1 MRIFKAFL
9 VVALFAVVLPII
21 HAADDH
27 KLVQTWVN
35 PEYEGVRLTQVIV
48 VGIAGLT
55 VERKQ
60 FEDKFLTH
68 LRGRN
73 IDGITSHS
81 IVPYLDDVEDREALI
96 RALHQKG
103 IEAAITVRLVRLDEQ
118 TEEEWAEAWGRQ
130 PGSGI
135 RIRDLVE
142 QTLPEPEEDAKHYG
156 VEVALWEADQWSMV
170 WAARSDTYKR
180 KELKKAVA
188 PFVQRTMVELIDTGI
203 IP

>member
-1 MRIFKAFL
+1 MRIVRVFL
-9 VVALFAVVLPII
+9 VVAIFATVLSVVYS
-21 HAADDH
+21 ADDH

-35 PEYEGVRLTQVIV
+35 SEYEGVRLTKVIV

-81 IVPYLDDVEDREALI
+81 IVPHLDEVEDREALI

-103 IEAAITVRLVRLDEQ
+103 IEAAITVRLVRLDDQ

-130 PGSGI
+130 AGSGI

-142 QTLPEPEEDAKHYG
+142 QTLPEPEEDAKQYG
-156 VEVALWEADQWSMV
+156 VEVALWEADQWNMV
-170 WAARSDTYKR
+170 WAARSDVYKR
-180 KELKKAVA
+180 KELEKAAA
-188 PFVQRTMVELIDTGI
+188 PFVQRTMVELIDAAI

>member
-1 MRIFKAFL
+1 MRFVKMFFMVTMFAF
-9 VVALFAVVLPII
+9 VLP
-21 HAADDH
+21 AVQAVDEH
-27 KLVQTWVN
+27 KLVQTWVK
-35 PEYEGVRLTQVIV
+35 PEYEGARFTRMIV

-55 VERKQ
+55 DERKQ

-81 IVPYLDDVEDREALI
+81 IVPHLDRVEDREALI
-96 RALHQKG
+96 RALHAEG
-103 IEAAITVRLVRLDEQ
+103 IEAAITVRLVRLDQQ
-118 TEEEWAEAWGRQ
+118 TEQEWAEAWGRQ

-142 QTLPEPEEDAKHYG
+142 QTLPEPEKDARHYG
-156 VEVALWEADQWSMV
+156 VEVALWEADQWSII
-170 WAARSDTYKR
+170 WAARSDRYKR
-180 KELKKAVA
+180 KELKKAAA
-188 PFVQRTMVELIDTGI
+188 PFVQRTMVELIDAGI

>member
-1 MRIFKAFL
+1 MRIAEIVL
-9 VVALFAVVLPII
+9 AGTLLATALPAAY
-21 HAADDH
+21 AADDH

-35 PEYEGVRLTQVIV
+35 PEYEDVRLTRVII

-55 VERKQ
+55 EERKQ

-73 IDGITSHS
+73 IDGMTSHS
-81 IVPYLDDVEDREALI
+81 IVPHLDDVEDREALI
-96 RALHQKG
+96 RTLHAEG
-103 IEAAITVRLVRLDEQ
+103 IEAAITVRLVRLDQQ
-118 TEEEWAEAWGRQ
+118 TEEQWAEAWGRQ

-142 QTLPEPEEDAKHYG
+142 QTLPEPKKAAKNYG
-156 VEVALWEADQWSMV
+156 VEVALWEADRWSMV
-170 WAARSDTYKR
+170 WAARSDSYKR
-180 KELKKAVA
+180 KELKKAAA
-188 PFVQRTMVELIDTGI
+188 PFVQRTMAALMDEGI

>member
-1 MRIFKAFL
+1 MII
-9 VVALFAVVLPII
+9 VVVIAAAMPMSF
-21 HAADDH
+21 AADDH
-27 KLVQTWVN
+27 KLAETWAD
-35 PEYEGVRLTQVIV
+35 PAYAGVRLTRVIV

-55 VERKQ
+55 AERKQ

-81 IVPYLDDVEDREALI
+81 IVPRLDQVEDREALI
-96 RALHQKG
+96 RTLQGEG
-103 IEAAITVRLVRLDEQ
+103 IEAAITVRLIRLDEQ
-118 TEEEWAEAWGRQ
+118 TEEEWAAAWHRQ

-142 QTLPEPEEDAKHYG
+142 QTLPEPEKKAKRYG
-156 VEVALWEADQWSMV
+156 VEVALWEGQDWNMV
-170 WAARSDTYKR
+170 WAGRSDVYKR
-180 KELKKAVA
+180 KELKEGAA
-188 PFVQRTMVELIDTGI
+188 PFVQRTMVALIDQGM